1 MEATNKHAVSRINI
15 INNIMDN
22 IKNIRPIFGPRLQNC
37 ENRLL
42 ARHVC
47 LSVRLKQLDSRWA
60 DFH

>member
-1 MEATNKHAVSRINI
+1 MLYHV
-15 INNIMDN
+15 MDN
-22 IKNIRPIFGPRLQNC
+22 IKNVRPIFWPRLQNC